1 MTGELWTELLS
12 QALTALP
19 GDTGAGA
26 VQGELS
32 LDGAVG
38 LLGSNLPAHDTA
50 IACVGTALLAAA
62 ALAGQRD
69 GRGHR
74 PVRVDAGHVAAAV
87 RSEVHLRL
95 NGQAIAGFAPLSR
108 FWRASD
114 GWVRTHGNYSWH
126 REALLRGLETTG
138 DIASVEAA
146 VKSTTALEVEER
158 VVAAGGLAV
167 AVRTEEEWLIHPHG
181 QVVAGQCLVE
191 GGRTGNAAP
200 RRRVPGLLPASGLR
214 VLDLTRVIAGPVST
228 RFLAALGA
236 DVLRLDPPHRPEL
249 PLHVYDGLPGKR
261 SAVLDARTPDGLAR
275 LHGLLDGA
283 DVLVHGYRPGA
294 LDCFGLSSSALADRH
309 PGLVV
314 VSLSAW
320 GASGPWGGRRG
331 FDSIVQ
337 AATGIAMVESPDGD
351 RPGALPCQLLDH
363 GTGYLAAAA
372 VLDALRRQEEHGG
385 TYLQELSLARTAHW
399 LLGLPRDRREPLTS
413 EKAHEAWL
421 TTVGSADGP
430 ITTVTP
436 PGVLDGRRLCWPS
449 PLTTYGGD
457 RLEWP
462 SAFTQ

>member
-1 MTGELWTELLS
+1 MAGDLWTEMLARAWA
-12 QALTALP
+12 ALT
-19 GDTGAGA
+19 GDTGADA
-26 VQGELS
+26 MPEDFSV
-32 LDGAVG
+32 DGAVG
-38 LLGSNLPAHDTA
+38 VLRSNLPAHDGA
-50 IACVGTALLAAA
+50 IACVGTALLAGA
-62 ALAGQRD
+62 ALAGRRA
-69 GRGHR
+69 GRGR
-74 PVRVDAGHVAAAV
+74 PPARVDAGHVAAAV
-87 RSEVHLRL
+87 RSEIHLRL

-114 GWVRTHGNYSWH
+114 GWVRTHGNYPWH
-126 REALLRGLETTG
+126 REALPRALEATG
-138 DIASVEAA
+138 DVASVEAA
-146 VKSTTALEVEER
+146 IKNATALEVEER

-167 AVRTEEEWLIHPHG
+167 AVRTEEEWRAHPHG
-181 QVVAGQCLVE
+181 QVVARRRLVE
-191 GGRTGNAAP
+191 GGRAGHAPP
-200 RRRVPGLLPASGLR
+200 RRRGPGTLPASGLR
-214 VLDLTRVIAGPVST
+214 ILDLTRVIAGPVCT

-261 SAVLDARTPDGLAR
+261 SAVLDARTPDGIAR
-275 LHGLLDGA
+275 LHELLDGA

-294 LDCFGLSSSALADRH
+294 LDRFGLGFPEIAERH

-337 AATGIAMVESPDGD
+337 AATGIARVESPDGD

-372 VLDALRRQEEHGG
+372 ALDAVRRQEEHGG
-385 TYLQELSLARTAHW
+385 AHLRELSLARTAHW
-399 LLGLPRDRREPLTS
+399 LLGQPRDRREPVPS
-413 EKAHEAWL
+413 EAAHEPWL

-436 PGVLDGRRLCWPS
+436 PGMLGGRHLHWPGT
-449 PLTTYGGD
+449 LTTYGGD
-457 RLEWP
+457 RPEWP

>member
-1 MTGELWTELLS
+1 MTDGLWTELLS
-12 QALTALP
+12 QAWAALP
-19 GDTGAGA
+19 GDTGAEA
-26 VQGELS
+26 MAGELAV
-32 LDGAVG
+32 DGAVG
-38 LLGSNLPAHDTA
+38 LLGSNLRVHDTA

-62 ALAGQRD
+62 ALAGQRG
-69 GRGHR
+69 GRGH
-74 PVRVDAGHVAAAV
+74 PPARVDAGHVAAAV

-108 FWRASD
+108 FWCASD
-114 GWVRTHGNYSWH
+114 GWVRTHGNYPWH
-126 REALLRGLETTG
+126 RKALLRALETTG
-138 DIASVEAA
+138 DVASVEAA
-146 VKSTTALEVEER
+146 IKSAPALEVEER

-167 AVRTEEEWLIHPHG
+167 GVRTEEAWPAHPHG
-181 QVVAGQCLVE
+181 RVVAGQRLVE
-191 GGRTGNAAP
+191 GDRVGDAPP
-200 RRRVPGLLPASGLR
+200 RRRVPGPLPASGLR
-214 VLDLTRVIAGPVST
+214 VLDLTRVIAGPVCT

-275 LHGLLDGA
+275 LHELLDGA

-294 LDCFGLSSSALADRH
+294 LDRFGLSFPELAERH

-320 GASGPWGGRRG
+320 GASGPWAGRRG

-385 TYLQELSLARTAHW
+385 TYLRELSLARTAHW
-399 LLGLPRDRREPLTS
+399 LLGQPRDRREPMPS
-413 EKAHEAWL
+413 EGAHEPWL
-421 TTVGSADGP
+421 TTVDSADGP

-436 PGVLDGRRLCWPS
+436 PGVLGGRRLHWPGT
-449 PLTTYGGD
+449 LTAYGGD